1 MADVGRSFRKRECTI
16 ISNLKLRAS
25 YGETGIDAGN
35 EFQFIEGFIMGTK
48 GYEFV
53 DGVQTNDVQTPALIN
68 KNLTWITTRTY
79 DLGVDVTLW
88 DGLLDFTFD
97 VYRRD
102 RDGLLATRGSQL
114 TNTFGAS
121 LPEENLNADRTEG
134 IEFSIG
140 HRHKVGQVSY
150 GIQGNFNFARS
161 K

>member
-68 KNLTWITTRTY
+68 KI
-79 DLGVDVTLW
+79 
-88 DGLLDFTFD
+88 
-97 VYRRD
+97 
-102 RDGLLATRGSQL
+102 
-114 TNTFGAS
+114 
-121 LPEENLNADRTEG
+121 
-134 IEFSIG
+134 
-140 HRHKVGQVSY
+140 
-150 GIQGNFNFARS
+150 
-161 K
+161 